1 MVALHNKKLT
11 QKEIFRGVLWTDKEW
26 FEVRDAFER
35 QLEAE
40 NAPEPRIFQLSRMM
54 EGYQRTQPTMRDR
67 QQIMARIYP
76 PKKVIK
82 GPFTEEE
89 IHWLTDHLD
98 RVNDPVGQ
106 DILAK
111 VKALLP

>member
-1 MVALHNKKLT
+1 MVALHNRRLNE
-11 QKEIFRGVLWTDKEW
+11 KEIFRGVLWSDKEW
-26 FEVRDAFER
+26 FAVRDEFER

-40 NAPEPRIFQLSRMM
+40 NAPEPRIFQISRMM
-54 EGYQRTQPTMRDR
+54 DAYQRTQPNMRDR

-76 PKKVIK
+76 PKKVVK

-89 IHWLTDHLD
+89 IHWLMAHLD
-98 RVNDPVGQ
+98 RINDPIGQ
-106 DILAK
+106 DIAAK